1 MGHHQLFLFIDLHQR
16 LTAQPVE
23 QLVGIRRFQQRFQA
37 IFGLVAADTGE
48 DGQQM
53 QIVIAQHQAHAIAQ
67 RFDVAQNLQRAR
79 AARD

>member
-1 MGHHQLFLFIDLHQR
+1 MGHHQLFLFIDLQQR

-37 IFGLVAADTGE
+37 IFRLVAADPGE
-48 DGQQM
+48 DRQQM
-53 QIVIAQHQAHAIAQ
+53 QIVIAQHQAHAVAQ
-67 RFDVAQNLQRAR
+67 RFDEAQNLQRAG